1 MTDKKQKGHDYST
14 IIIWASVIIGAVRYA
29 VAFLAADL
37 GKIEGMLSL
46 FVTYMLGISGLA
58 MGILGSLGT
67 AYIFD
72 GWRKKI
78 PATGVAWNNKF
89 KALTVFVVMSFV
101 TELLILVPFTES
113 RVRHVSIEDVL
124 DGGVWWWSMAVVA
137 MPIILIGG
145 VSLGNQVVTVT
156 AESGGNF
163 PETFRNPSAQ
173 AEKDGGNFPK
183 DWRKVRKLL
192 NEQQVSGIADSAT
205 KIICDLYGVD
215 ERTARNWRDYARKER
230 LSATT
235 TSVEVAK

>member
-1 MTDKKQKGHDYST
+1 MSEKKQKGHDYST

-124 DGGVWWWSMAVVA
+124 QGGVWWWSMAVVA

-145 VSLGNQVVTVT
+145 VSLGNQVVTVN
-156 AESGGNF
+156 AESAGNL
-163 PETFRNPSAQ
+163 PVSFRNPS
-173 AEKDGGNFPK
+173 GGGQEPSAKLPTN
-183 DWRKVRKLL
+183 WRQVRKQLTAD
-192 NEQQVSGIADSAT
+192 QVQAIAIDQTRNIAFNF
-205 KIICDLYGVD
+205 KIDD
-215 ERTARNWRDYARKER
+215 RTARNWRKYAQEEIK
-230 LSATT
+230 STTT
-235 TSVEVAK
+235 TS